1 MFRFKK
7 DLYAAAECL
16 RACDLVAKNAVKT
29 FTDKL
34 AEAREQDAQKLLA
47 AARTLESEAADVR
60 RQKAYD
66 LMLDKLAEVGY
77 KEAVEIFRKWRKQ

>member
-1 MFRFKK
+1 MFKGNFYEVVERQ
-7 DLYAAAECL
+7 
-16 RACDLVAKNAVKT
+16 RACDLAAKTAVKT
-29 FTDKL
+29 FADKL

-47 AARTLESEAADVR
+47 AARELESEAADVR
-60 RQKAYD
+60 QKKAYD

>member
-1 MFRFKK
+1 MFRLEK
-7 DLYAAAECL
+7 DLYAAAL
-16 RACDLVAKNAVKT
+16 RQRARDLVAKNAVKT
-29 FTDKL
+29 FADKL

-47 AARTLESEAADVR
+47 AARGLESEAVDVR
-60 RQKAYD
+60 RKKAYD